1 MFAPFSVPFHVG
13 WWRKTATCSFLLQIY
28 LQWDSP
34 FLMLSQILA
43 VLYWYQPMFLWR
55 FRILFRWPPNISHTA
70 HKSLSRVRITFRAEH
85 FPTVLLANV
94 PFQSAAVCRF
104 LQQNHCWHQPVC
116 SSVLQNCR
124 LHTFWAHTP
133 AGTKSVVLAGSIR
146 GRAPHTGKDDPFSFG
161 WQMKQS
167 HFPGSS
173 ISSISTNLKRSKKT
187 QMDWAGGD
195 YGSSIPVKEI
205 FSALQSSRHTFHR

>member
-85 FPTVLLANV
+85 ITFPQFYWQMCLFNLQLSVGFYSRTTVDIS
-94 PFQSAAVCRF
+94 QSAPACCKTAVF
-104 LQQNHCWHQPVC
+104 TLFEHILPQELK
-116 SSVLQNCR
+116 VLYWLVQSGDERRALVKTILFHLDDKWNN
-124 LHTFWAHTP
+124 LTFQ
-133 AGTKSVVLAGSIR
+133 
-146 GRAPHTGKDDPFSFG
+146 APPSQLFPQSEKVQKDPNGLG
-161 WQMKQS
+161 WGWLRVINPRQGNILCTAK
-167 HFPGSS
+167 
-173 ISSISTNLKRSKKT
+173 
-187 QMDWAGGD
+187 
-195 YGSSIPVKEI
+195 
-205 FSALQSSRHTFHR
+205 

>member
-85 FPTVLLANV
+85 ITFPQFYWQMCLFNLQLSVGFYSRTTVNIS
-94 PFQSAAVCRF
+94 QSASACCQTAVF
-104 LQQNHCWHQPVC
+104 TLFEHILPPVHGVHLLC
-116 SSVLQNCR
+116 EVWQ
-124 LHTFWAHTP
+124 
-133 AGTKSVVLAGSIR
+133 
-146 GRAPHTGKDDPFSFG
+146 
-161 WQMKQS
+161 QMKRPNVEFCNTTIQN
-167 HFPGSS
+167 F
-173 ISSISTNLKRSKKT
+173 NLSLKVNSPR
-187 QMDWAGGD
+187 
-195 YGSSIPVKEI
+195 
-205 FSALQSSRHTFHR
+205 

>member
-104 LQQNHCWHQPVC
+104 LKQNHCWHQPVC
-116 SSVLQNCR
+116 SSELPDVSDTKVSGAAGWRRTTYLVSKHTQPYVKVQLDDGTWRYLETYHKVQVDHGDNHLEEE
-124 LHTFWAHTP
+124 LH
-133 AGTKSVVLAGSIR
+133 KSQGLEGCC
-146 GRAPHTGKDDPFSFG
+146 
-161 WQMKQS
+161 S
-167 HFPGSS
+167 HREGLWTV
-173 ISSISTNLKRSKKT
+173 ISSSLF
-187 QMDWAGGD
+187 WGGHL
-195 YGSSIPVKEI
+195 VV
-205 FSALQSSRHTFHR
+205 ALLL